1 MNDVRIR
8 DSIKTF
14 LQKMRAVSD
23 EIPEELAQDALE
35 MTEEVK
41 DALEE
46 EVIADE
52 DVIEETTDEEIVE
65 EVHDEEP
72 DLNAMIKDAVQEALK
87 DCGVIK
93 DEEVEK
99 LDELTKEISEDDG
112 EIESEEA
119 VTIEPEKIADEETVK
134 EVVADI
140 KPIIAGMKDKKAKK
154 ILTDSFIKLAK
165 MNYSTSSD
173 YGDIMKTVKMNKK
186 AMDSIPADDY
196 DYGKEI
202 AKKFNP
208 HYREENK

>member
-1 MNDVRIR
+1 MNDVKIR

-23 EIPEELAQDALE
+23 EIPEELANDALE

-46 EVIADE
+46 EVVTDE
-52 DVIEETTDEEIVE
+52 DIIKETVDEEIE
-65 EVHDEEP
+65 TEVKEEEP
-72 DLNAMIKDAVQEALK
+72 DIKAIVKDAVENALK
-87 DCGVIK
+87 ECGIIK

-99 LDELTKEISEDDG
+99 LDELTKEIGEEDG

-154 ILTDSFIKLAK
+154 MLTDSIIKLAK
-165 MNYSTSSD
+165 MSYKTSDD
-173 YGDIMKTVKMNKK
+173 YGTIMKAVKSNKH
-186 AMDSIPADDY
+186 AMDTAPADDY

-202 AKKFNP
+202 AKKYNP
-208 HYREENK
+208 HYKEDK